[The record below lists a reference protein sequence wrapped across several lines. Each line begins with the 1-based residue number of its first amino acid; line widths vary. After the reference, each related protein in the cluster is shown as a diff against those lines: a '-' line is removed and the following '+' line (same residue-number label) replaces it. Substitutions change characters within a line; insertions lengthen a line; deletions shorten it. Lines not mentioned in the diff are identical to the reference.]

1 MRITRLRL
9 VDFRRFSDVELDF
22 SPGLNLI
29 RGPNESGKSTIVGA
43 LVAALFDKPDT
54 STVKGMRNLRW
65 GSEDQPLIELD
76 FTDDDGE
83 FRLTKDF
90 GAKKVILEPPGEAKP
105 LASVKAVDARLAELL
120 GFRDPGQYLRTACV
134 THDQM
139 VNLGEDASGAK
150 KLAAMLREVVMG
162 GRESGLMERAV
173 RQLTAEVDELK
184 RGLERPTHNP
194 GTIRRLQDE
203 REMYMERQKD
213 LSLGATDIQEQ
224 RERLS
229 EVERLIE
236 EKAGRLADLSQLIE
250 KNRGL
255 AEAEARLESSRDRF
269 DASDRATAAAA
280 RLEVLDK
287 RIDTEFPGFSD
298 IEPGADAELKKEIE
312 LRRSLSA
319 LRDELVSEPAVQEAE
334 EEGPGAVEPG
344 APPAAATRAPRSR
357 RLGTITLGI
366 GLLLII
372 LGVVLGSVVHAALFS
387 IIGLGALLLAGG
399 SYWLAAGAPRPEAAP
414 TPEVEP
420 EEEEREEELLDEP
433 LARAEAKVEKLEE
446 REHEFLESAGCKDP
460 ETFFKRFGDYR
471 KLMLERKDVESG
483 LNALLGRRSL
493 EKLEA
498 DRRIALLDVAACD
511 EKILELSPF
520 KLEPEKLEALT
531 REHKALAAD
540 MDTLQTE
547 RDGLSFHLVKTA
559 SDPEDALKIE
569 EVLTWLWEAEQ
580 SARRRLRVYTL
591 AREAMQQASEAMLS
605 SAVPVLAESVGRTF
619 SRLTGGRYY
628 DVEVRESDLA
638 ISVYSPEK
646 GTMIPGDELLATLS
660 KGTTSQL
667 YLSARLELVG
677 LLSGGRKP
685 PLIFDDSFSYFDD
698 TRLAALW
705 DVLEEVAKG
714 QQVLV
719 FTCTDRYDE
728 LAKDVNVID
737 LSRSVM

>member
-83 FRLTKDF
+83 CLRTKDF

-105 LASVKAVDARLAELL
+105 LASVKAVAARLAELL

-471 KLMLERKDVESG
+471 KLMLERKDVEYG

-511 EKILELSPF
+511 EKILELNPF

-619 SRLTGGRYY
+619 SRLTGGRYD

-638 ISVYSPEK
+638 ISVYSPPK
-646 GTMIPGDELLATLS
+646 GTLIPGHELLATLS
-660 KGTTSQL
+660 TGTTSQL

>member
-399 SYWLAAGAPRPEAAP
+399 SYWLAGAPRPEAAP

-619 SRLTGGRYY
+619 SRLTGGRYD